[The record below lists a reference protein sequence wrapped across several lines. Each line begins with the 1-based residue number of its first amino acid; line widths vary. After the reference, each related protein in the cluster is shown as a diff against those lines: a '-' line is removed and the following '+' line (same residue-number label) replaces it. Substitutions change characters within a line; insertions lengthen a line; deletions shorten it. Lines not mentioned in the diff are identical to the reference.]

1 MEKKIPVIID
11 CDPGVDDALAII
23 LALSHPSLEVRAVC
37 SVTGNGNIEN
47 TTDNGLK
54 ILSLCGREDIPLYK
68 GSDTALNQ
76 ERPETVDAFGDDG
89 LGGYA
94 HTVVTDKKPECGHA
108 VDYLL
113 RAVKE
118 APGELTIL
126 AIGPCTNIARA
137 VGKDPQFAENVKRL
151 IIMGG
156 AKYTGNMSPVAEYN
170 FWADPEAAKIV
181 FRAGF
186 KELVMIGLDVTNRIA
201 LDAGT
206 RELLRIFGT
215 DLSRFIYSITQS
227 GLDENWLTRRKP
239 VSPMHDV
246 LTAAY
251 LIDPDVITVKPAFID
266 IVTEGISKGQ
276 SVVDIDGHWNHGTCN
291 ALYASGVDVNRFYR
305 LLLTT
310 VFKEHEEE
318 ILAYLGSL

>member
-23 LALSHPSLEVRAVC
+23 LALSHPSLDVRAVC

-54 ILSLCGREDIPLYK
+54 ILSLCGREDIPLYR
-68 GSDTALNQ
+68 GSDTALNR

-94 HTVVTDKKPECGHA
+94 HTVVTDKKPESEHA

-113 RAVKE
+113 RAVRE

-126 AIGPCTNIARA
+126 AIGPCTNLARA
-137 VGKDPQFAENVKRL
+137 VIKEPWFAENVKRL

-170 FWADPEAAKIV
+170 FWADPEAAAVI

-186 KELVMIGLDVTNRIA
+186 KERVMIGLDVTNKIA

-215 DLSRFIYSITQS
+215 DLSRFLYHITQS

-266 IVTEGISKGQ
+266 VVTEGISRGQ

-291 ALYASGVDVNRFYR
+291 ALYADSVDVNRFYR

>member
-94 HTVVTDKKPECGHA
+94 HTVVTDKKPECEHA

-113 RAVKE
+113 RVVKE

-186 KELVMIGLDVTNRIA
+186 KERVMIGLDVTNRIA

>member
-94 HTVVTDKKPECGHA
+94 HTVVTDKKPECEHA

-186 KELVMIGLDVTNRIA
+186 KERVMIGLDVTNRIA

-251 LIDPDVITVKPAFID
+251 LIEPDVITVKPAFID